1 MSFDTNAGSNK
12 INRNIRPDH
21 LIFMGQW
28 TIPEKYRIISNS
40 VIFPFIYENRNS
52 DIKLLE
58 NNGTIQKLLNIIR
71 FISHYSTD
79 SIPFKGDNKEDC
91 RIAYIVNGKNLMV
104 LVISYLV
111 YESVGHPFS
120 FGPTPPS
127 AVFNEH
133 SIPNINSIGEAEKYA
148 TELYDLNGK
157 FRAIVHDWSCWTF
170 SATTDY
176 CIDSFWFNTRNAT
189 WMRDL
194 ESVVKLKFK

>member
-1 MSFDTNAGSNK
+1 
-12 INRNIRPDH
+12 
-21 LIFMGQW
+21 MGQW

-71 FISHYSTD
+71 FISHYSTN

-104 LVISYLV
+104 LAISYLV

-120 FGPTPPS
+120 FGPTLPT

-133 SIPNINSIGEAEKYA
+133 SVPNINSIGEAEKYA

-157 FRAIVHDWSCWTF
+157 FRAIVHDWSCWNF
-170 SATTDY
+170 SNDTKY
-176 CIDSFWFNTRNAT
+176 HIDSFWFYAQNNT
-189 WMRDL
+189 WMIDL
-194 ESVVKLKFK
+194 KPLFKLKFK

>member
-40 VIFPFIYENRNS
+40 VIFPYIYENRNS

-71 FISHYSTD
+71 FISHYSTA

-104 LVISYLV
+104 LAISYLV
-111 YESVGHPFS
+111 YESVGYPFS
-120 FGPTPPS
+120 FGPILPS
-127 AVFNEH
+127 TVFNEH
-133 SIPNINSIGEAEKYA
+133 SVPNINSIGEAEKYA

-157 FRAIVHDWSCWTF
+157 FRAIFHDWYWTF
-170 SATTDY
+170 STTTDY
-176 CIDSFWFNTRNAT
+176 CIDSFWFNTRNST